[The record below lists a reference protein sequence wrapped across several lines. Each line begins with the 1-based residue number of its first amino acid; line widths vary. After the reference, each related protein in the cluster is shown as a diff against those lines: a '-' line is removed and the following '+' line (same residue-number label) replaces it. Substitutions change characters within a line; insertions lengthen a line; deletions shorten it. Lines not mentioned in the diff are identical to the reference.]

1 MSKNLFWKCVLI
13 VFLIVIAMW
22 ELYPPQQTLK
32 GGLDLVGGTS
42 IVYDIDTRGLDSHA
56 KKGLAEKTI
65 KVLRRRIDP
74 ANMMNLEWLA
84 QGNDR
89 IEIKMP
95 LASSEVIQ
103 KRKTYTQALDALEQG
118 NINLAIIRRS
128 LDKDPQQRDADFAKY
143 SLGVETRLNILQELA
158 AIYDQRNAL
167 TLQRDSLVKDII
179 ASATLLKTLGM
190 DVKNIETVVTQ
201 WVEKDPGSLNV
212 AIAEFLSIDPNQ
224 VQDANPKVKALTGY
238 ITAYKTWADVVNQ
251 LTNET
256 SGLNIKYTAALN
268 KLEDLNL
275 TVSQISDVLEIDP
288 SSVERQDML
297 NEMIAKHPDRK
308 DKIEATVA
316 AYDAYRPFRGRLDG
330 SEDLKRMLRGAGVL
344 DFRIIPVVGDEGFTQ
359 TTAMTYIDN
368 LKQKGPQAASD
379 SRYIWLEVEDIQGW
393 RVAGSATVQFGKK
406 SYVLAS
412 NKAEER
418 MLASEEGKEWKLRYA
433 RSTSDN
439 LGRPAVGFAFN
450 TVGSNM
456 FYRLTGNNIDRPLAI
471 ILDGIALSAPNIKSA
486 IGDRGGI
493 IEGKFTLIEVQDMV
507 SKLDAGSLK
516 ARLIEPP
523 VSEKTIGPGIGADN
537 RQKGIYA
544 IYISFIV
551 VAVFMSIYYIG
562 SGAIAVFALVLNIL
576 FILAIMAFSSATFT
590 MSGIAGIILTI
601 GMSVDAN
608 VLINERIRE
617 ELQKGASVRIA
628 IDSGYERAFSA
639 IFDSNVTTFII
650 GAILYYV
657 ASEDVKGFAVTL
669 MIGIVSSMFTALF
682 VTRTIFRL
690 LTDTKIIRKRLPMF
704 SVVKSPKIP
713 WVQISPFFT
722 VISIICILGGLFIFF
737 TRDDQKNSKYDIEFT
752 GGTSV
757 TIMLKDDVSMTRDQV
772 ENLIRSEGEKV
783 NNPLIQRAKVY
794 SVGDAGN
801 EYEISTIE
809 TNKASAMITF
819 NDPNVRTAEQVKD
832 AIVVAYN
839 NIGRELENIA
849 VTANAGNP
857 SSFVVSTSQVNT
869 SLIAEV
875 LTAAFGNTA
884 TFTEPKVDEVVSNA
898 IKDAFAGKLK
908 VLSNLDPNIIST
920 SKIDSEIVNA
930 YPEISQFLGGIK
942 IECQLASPVKISEIK
957 QRFDSLRFKPDL
969 IKLTKNPYKLL
980 TTDYTDVEKATSDTL
995 TDKFIFV
1002 AVSNQAA
1009 GAELTGTDWDN
1020 FENIEKSRVL
1030 EAGHLE
1036 TSLSRV
1042 NQIAPSVG
1050 KQAKTQALI
1059 AIILSLI
1066 AIIIYVWVR
1075 FGNLR
1080 YGFASTIALVHDVCI
1095 TLGAVVACTYIAGTP
1110 LGNALGIQDFKINLE
1125 IIAAFLTI
1133 IGYSINDTI
1142 VIFDR
1147 IRENRGKL
1155 DFVSKDLINDS
1166 INQTLSRT
1174 LLTSFTVFLVL
1185 LVMYVYGGAGLRGFT
1200 FAMLVGT
1207 VAGVYSTVVI
1217 AAPIL
1222 LIGQKKQQSK

>member
-1 MSKNLFWKCVLI
+1 MSKNVFWKLVLI
-13 VFLIVIAMW
+13 VFLIVIAAW
-22 ELYPPQQTLK
+22 ELYPPDQTLK

-42 IVYDIDTRGLDSHA
+42 IVYDIDTRGLDNQA

-74 ANMMNLEWLA
+74 TNMMNLEWLA

-95 LASSEVIQ
+95 LASPEVIL
-103 KRKTYTQALDALEQG
+103 KRKAYNQTLDVLEKD

-128 LDKDPQQRDADFAKY
+128 LDKDVQQRDADFAKY
-143 SLGVETRLNILQELA
+143 SLGVETRYNILKELA

-167 TLQRDSLVKDII
+167 TLQRDGLAKDISTS
-179 ASATLLKTLGM
+179 ASLLTTLEM
-190 DVKNIETVVTQ
+190 DVKNIETVVIQ
-201 WVEKDPGSLNV
+201 WVEKDPNSLNT
-212 AIAEFLSIDPNQ
+212 AIAGFLSIDPNQ
-224 VQDANPKVKALTGY
+224 AKDSNPKVKALTGY
-238 ITAYKTWADVVNQ
+238 VTAYKTWAGVVNQ
-251 LTNET
+251 LTNEST
-256 SGLNIKYTAALN
+256 GLNVRYTAALTS
-268 KLEDLNL
+268 LEKLNL
-275 TVSQISDVLEIDP
+275 TVSEVTDVLELDP
-288 SSVERQDML
+288 ASLDRQELLKGMIERY
-297 NEMIAKHPDRK
+297 PDRK
-308 DKIEATVA
+308 DKIEAVIS

-344 DFRIIPVVGDEGFTQ
+344 DFRIIPVVGDEEFTQ
-359 TTAMTYIDN
+359 ATAMTYVDN
-368 LKQKGPQAASD
+368 LKKKGPQAASD
-379 SRYIWLEVEDIQGW
+379 SRYIWVEVEDAQGW
-393 RVAGSATVQFGKK
+393 RVPGSVTVQFGKK
-406 SYVLAS
+406 SYVLAC
-412 NKAEER
+412 NKPQER
-418 MLASEEGKEWKLRYA
+418 MLANEEGKEWKLRYA
-433 RSTSDN
+433 NSTSDN

-456 FYRLTGNNIDRPLAI
+456 FYRLTGSNIDRPLAI

-493 IEGKFTLIEVQDMV
+493 IEGKFTVVEVQDMV

-523 VSEKTIGPGIGADN
+523 VSENTIGPGIGADN

-544 IYISFIV
+544 TYISFVV

-576 FILAIMAFSSATFT
+576 FILAIMAFSNATFT
-590 MSGIAGIILTI
+590 MSGIAGVILTI

-617 ELQKGASVRIA
+617 ELQKGASVRVA

-657 ASEDVKGFAVTL
+657 ASEDIKGFAVTL

-682 VTRTIFRL
+682 VTRAVFRL
-690 LTDTKIIRKRLPMF
+690 LTDTKIIRKKLPMF
-704 SVVKSPKIP
+704 AVVKSPKIP

-722 VISIICILGGLFIFF
+722 VISVICILGGLFIFF
-737 TRDDQKNSKYDIEFT
+737 TRDDQQNSKYDIEFT

-757 TIMLKDDVSMTRDQV
+757 TIMLNDGVSMTRDQV
-772 ENLIRSEGEKV
+772 ETNIRSEGEKI

-794 SVGDAGN
+794 SVGEAGN

-809 TNKASAMITF
+809 TNKATATVTF
-819 NDPNVRTAEQVKD
+819 NDPNVRTAEQVKV
-832 AIVVAYN
+832 AIVDAYN
-839 NIGRELENIA
+839 NIGRELENLA
-849 VTANAGNP
+849 VTANSGNP
-857 SSFVVSTSQVNT
+857 SSFVVTTSQVNT
-869 SLIAEV
+869 SLITEV

-884 TFTEPKVDEVVSNA
+884 TLSAPQVDEVVSNA
-898 IKDAFAGKLK
+898 IKNAFVGKLK
-908 VLSNLDPNIIST
+908 VLSNLDPNITSI
-920 SKIDSEIVNA
+920 SKIDSEMVNT
-930 YPEISQFLGGIK
+930 YPELSQFLGGIK
-942 IECQLASPVKISEIK
+942 IECQFDSPVKISEIQ

-969 IKLTKNPYKLL
+969 IRLARNPYKLL
-980 TTDYTDVEKATSDTL
+980 TTDYTDIAKAESDKM
-995 TDKFIFV
+995 TDKFIFA
-1002 AVSNQAA
+1002 AVSNQAS

-1050 KQAKTQALI
+1050 NQAKTQALI

-1066 AIIIYVWVR
+1066 AIVAYIWVR

-1080 YGFASTIALVHDVCI
+1080 YGVAATIALVHDVSI
-1095 TLGAVVACTYIAGTP
+1095 TLGAVVACTYVAGTP

-1174 LLTSFTVFLVL
+1174 LLTSFTVFIVL
-1185 LVMYVYGGAGLRGFT
+1185 LVMYIYGGAGLRGFT

-1222 LIGQKKQQSK
+1222 LIGQKKPQDN